1 VRTEQIQALEA
12 EVISGVARSIDG
24 TTLAS
29 SEDMNTRKILTAS
42 FGLLLTGLVGCGQ
55 GFSPS
60 PDTHVATPQG
70 GGDVFNNGNDTTT
83 YKTASYAVL
92 QGTLTQIMKVSDQPL
107 SATCTALGAAGCPLN
122 APLTFLAANKAALGE
137 PVYNQADPLNTQ
149 APGPM
154 TSGGFKVWILA
165 SSSACGIM
173 MSQTAP
179 ALYPNGVNDYS
190 YMYQSLLG
198 RAPSQVEID
207 RLNTL
212 QASWPDAA
220 HQGAA
225 SCTAVLGSLEF
236 LMVN

>member
-1 VRTEQIQALEA
+1 MNGLKALK
-12 EVISGVARSIDG
+12 G
-24 TTLAS
+24 TVVVLSLA
-29 SEDMNTRKILTAS
+29 
-42 FGLLLTGLVGCGQ
+42 GLTGLVGCGQ

-60 PDTHVATPQG
+60 AEQHVAAPQG
-70 GGDVFNNGNDTTT
+70 GGDVFNNGNDTTV

-92 QGTLTQIMKVSDQPL
+92 RGTLINTMKVSDQAL
-107 SATCTALGAAGCPLN
+107 GASCTALGAAGCPLN
-122 APLTFLAANKAALGE
+122 APLTFLAANQAALGE

-154 TSGGFKVWILA
+154 SSGGFKVWILA

-179 ALYPNGVNDYS
+179 ALYPNGVTDYNF
-190 YMYQSLLG
+190 MYQSLLG
-198 RAPSQVEID
+198 RNPSATEID

-212 QASWPDAA
+212 EASWPDAQ
-220 HQGAA
+220 HQGASA
-225 SCTAVLGSLEF
+225 CSAVLGSLEF